1 MRRSYVLPLILSV
14 FLLSSCEEG
23 KQKEEE
29 KSKTETV
36 MSDNPFMTK
45 SDLPYQ
51 APDFDKIKDEHFK
64 PAIEAGIKAKEKEVQ
79 EIVNN
84 SEEPTFENTLVALE
98 KSGQDL
104 NRVMRVFYMLSSAN
118 TNDTFQSLQEEMAPK
133 LAALSDEI
141 YLNDKLFEKVKSIQ
155 AQLEDLDLDAESK
168 RLVEYYY
175 DQFELSGANLS
186 EDKKEQMKKLNGEL
200 AKLQSRFNNKLIEA
214 TKNAALVVDSE
225 EELKGLSNSTIK
237 SAAKKAEEKG
247 LEGKYEISLQN
258 TTQQPALTDLEN
270 RAVREK
276 LFDLSVRRA
285 QQGDDN
291 DTQETLKRVAQIRAE
306 QAELMG
312 YENYAEWN
320 LQNQMAKTPEA
331 VQELLGQIIPAATNK
346 AKEEAAEIQ
355 ELVNKSGEDF
365 GLKAWDWNYYA
376 EKLRKEK
383 YDLDEEEIK
392 PYFELNSVLENGV
405 FYAANKLY
413 GLTFEEREDIPTYQE
428 DVRVFE
434 IFEEDGSTVG
444 LFYADLFKRDNKAGG
459 AWMSN
464 FVGQSKLLNTKPV
477 IYNVCNFSKPSD
489 DEPALLSFDNVIT
502 LFHEFGHALHG
513 FFADQQY
520 PSLSG
525 TSVARDFVEFP
536 SQFNENWALYPSIL
550 NNYAKH
556 YETGE
561 VIPEELVAKIK
572 NASTFNQGY
581 AITELMAAT
590 QLDLQWHTLST
601 DAEVGTVD
609 EFEEKA
615 LKRTD
620 VYMEQVLPRYR
631 SSYFKHI
638 FGGGY
643 AAGYYA
649 YTWTKVLDDDAYAW
663 FEENGGLTRENGQ
676 RFREMILS
684 TGNTLDYNKMFKDFR
699 GSEPNIEPFLK
710 AKGLK

>member
-1 MRRSYVLPLILSV
+1 MKRTYVLPLILSV
-14 FLLSSCEEG
+14 FLFSACEEG
-23 KQKEEE
+23 KQKEED
-29 KSKTETV
+29 KSETETV
-36 MSDNPFMTK
+36 MEENPFMTK

-64 PAIEAGIKAKEKEVQ
+64 PAMEAGIKAKEKEIQ
-79 EIVNN
+79 EIANN
-84 SEEPTFENTLVALE
+84 SEEPTFENTFVALE
-98 KSGQDL
+98 KSGEDL
-104 NRVMRVFYMLSSAN
+104 NRVLRVFYMLSGAN
-118 TNDTFQSLQEEMAPK
+118 TNDTFQALQEEMAPK

-141 YLNDKLFEKVKSIQ
+141 YLNDKLFEKVKTIH
-155 AQLEDLDLDAESK
+155 AQLDDLDLDQESK

-175 DQFELSGANLS
+175 DQFELSGANLP
-186 EDKKEQMKKLNGEL
+186 EDKKEEMKKLNGEL

-214 TKNAALVVDSE
+214 TKKAALVVDNE
-225 EELKGLSNSTIK
+225 EDLKGMSKSSIK
-237 SAAKKAEEKG
+237 SASKKAEEKD

-270 RAVREK
+270 RTTREK
-276 LFDLSVRRA
+276 LFKLSYERA

-291 DTQETLKRVAQIRAE
+291 DTQETLIRVAQIRAE

-355 ELVNKSGEDF
+355 ELINKSGEDF
-365 GLKAWDWNYYA
+365 DLKAWDWNHYA

-413 GLTFEEREDIPTYQE
+413 GLTFEEREDIPVYQE

-464 FVGQSKLLNTKPV
+464 IVGQSKLFDTKPV

-536 SQFNENWALYPSIL
+536 SQFNEHWALYLSIL

-561 VIPEELVAKIK
+561 VIPEELVTKIK

-581 AITELMAAT
+581 SITELMAAT
-590 QLDLQWHTLST
+590 QLDLQWHTLKP

-609 EFEEKA
+609 EFEENA
-615 LKRTD
+615 LKRTG
-620 VYMEQVLPRYR
+620 VYMEQVPTRYR

-684 TGNTLDYNKMFKDFR
+684 KGNTLDYNKMFKDFR